1 MEVVLQRFVNREI
14 ILDVGRKFRDLNNQK
29 MILYPTDS
37 RTSLGRPP
45 DEESMFELVMVGWRE
60 WVGIPEL
67 DEGPLLAKMDTG
79 AWSSTLHASD
89 IEIIESDLENRVR
102 FRISEES
109 EWIERPVS
117 GWRRIRDTGGHET
130 LRPVIRT
137 TLEMAGVDFDIELCL
152 KDRSLMRHRLILGR
166 RFLRG
171 NFCVHPGRECIHPSN
186 RTIPRISIG
195 IETI

>member
-1 MEVVLQRFVNREI
+1 MAPILQRFDNRGFRHVTRRKIGVSDCEI
-14 ILDVGRKFRDLNNQK
+14 

-37 RTSLGRPP
+37 RTSLGRRPN
-45 DEESMFELVMVGWRE
+45 EVSMFELVMVGWRE

-67 DEGPLLAKMDTG
+67 DDEPLLAKMDTG
-79 AWSSTLHASD
+79 AWSSTLHASE
-89 IEIIESDLENRVR
+89 IEIIESDLENIVR
-102 FRISEES
+102 FRLGEDSD
-109 EWIERPVS
+109 WIERPVS

-137 TLEMAGVDFDIELCL
+137 TLEMAGMDFDIELCL

-171 NFCVHPGRECIHPSN
+171 NFCVHPGRECFHPSN
-186 RTIPRISIG
+186 RTIPRVSIG
-195 IETI
+195 IEIV

>member
-1 MEVVLQRFVNREI
+1 MAPILQRFVNRVFSLNVDWKFGILKCEI
-14 ILDVGRKFRDLNNQK
+14 

-37 RTSLGRPP
+37 RTSPGRTPN
-45 DEESMFELVMVGWRE
+45 EASMFELVMVGWRE

-89 IEIIESDLENRVR
+89 IEIIESDLESRVR
-102 FRISEES
+102 FRLGDES
-109 EWIERPVS
+109 DWIERPVF

-137 TLEMAGVDFDIELCL
+137 TLEMAGIDFDIELCL

-171 NFCVHPGRECIHPSN
+171 NFCVHPGRECIHP
-186 RTIPRISIG
+186 TIEPPLGYRL
-195 IETI
+195 E

>member
-1 MEVVLQRFVNREI
+1 MFSLNVDWKFGILKCEI
-14 ILDVGRKFRDLNNQK
+14 

-37 RTSLGRPP
+37 RTSPGRTPN
-45 DEESMFELVMVGWRE
+45 EASMFELVMVGWRE

-89 IEIIESDLENRVR
+89 IEIIESDLESRVR
-102 FRISEES
+102 FRLGDES
-109 EWIERPVS
+109 DWIERPVF

-137 TLEMAGVDFDIELCL
+137 TLEMAGIDFDIELCL

-171 NFCVHPGRECIHPSN
+171 NFCVHPGRECIHPNN
-186 RTIPRISIG
+186 RTAPRISIG
-195 IETI
+195 IETV

>member
-1 MEVVLQRFVNREI
+1 MAPILQRFVNRVFSLNVDWKFGILKCEI
-14 ILDVGRKFRDLNNQK
+14 

-37 RTSLGRPP
+37 RTSPGRTPN
-45 DEESMFELVMVGWRE
+45 EASMFELVMVGWRE

-89 IEIIESDLENRVR
+89 IEIIESDLENKVR

-152 KDRSLMRHRLILGR
+152 KDRSLMRHRFIIGR
-166 RFLRG
+166 RFLRER
-171 NFCVHPGRECIHPSN
+171 FCVHPGRQCIHSSE
-186 RTIPRISIG
+186 RTIPRIVL
-195 IETI
+195 EY

>member
-1 MEVVLQRFVNREI
+1 MAPILQRFVNRVFSLNVDWKFGILKCEI
-14 ILDVGRKFRDLNNQK
+14 

-67 DEGPLLAKMDTG
+67 DDGPLLAKMDTG

-102 FRISEES
+102 FRLNNEGD
-109 EWIERPVS
+109 WIERPVS

-137 TLEMAGVDFDIELCL
+137 TLEMAGIDFDIELCL

-171 NFCVHPGRECIHPSN
+171 KFCVHPGRECIHPSD
-186 RTIPRISIG
+186 RTVPRITIG
-195 IETI
+195 IETV

>member
-1 MEVVLQRFVNREI
+1 MAPILQRFVNRVFSLNVDWKFGNLKCEI
-14 ILDVGRKFRDLNNQK
+14 

-37 RTSLGRPP
+37 RTSLGRTPN
-45 DEESMFELVMVGWRE
+45 EASMFELVMVGWRE

-89 IEIIESDLENRVR
+89 IEIIESDLESRVR
-102 FRISEES
+102 FRLGVES
-109 EWIERPVS
+109 DWIERPVF

-137 TLEMAGVDFDIELCL
+137 TLEMAGIDFDIELCL

-186 RTIPRISIG
+186 RTEPRISIG
-195 IETI
+195 IETV